1 VKAFALILALL
12 PLLPSRFS
20 GTTNDAAS
28 APTTRPS
35 ETSTPATQPA
45 GQHSQATQS
54 VHRGTLTIAIDGQAY
69 FEPIDP
75 LEVRM
80 RPRAYAGELTIAQ
93 IAPNGAAVKKGDVIL
108 EIDPDHAQKQLAA
121 VENENKVAHANLTRA
136 EADAK
141 IAEETEALSLR
152 MQTDATRETA
162 EAVKWFDTVD
172 GPQMLEIADL
182 MVKNSKSSMED
193 QEDELNELKKMYKG
207 DDLTTDTAD
216 IVVKRAVRSYEL
228 AKASYEMQVDRS
240 KKTKTYI
247 YPVQKQRV
255 HDVAKQGE
263 QQLESLKVAQAQTK
277 VLRETGLKGT
287 RAAADAADQKL
298 ADMKADLEKLTVR
311 APDDGTVCYGQF
323 AGGAFQGADPHA
335 LKVGERIAPQQ
346 VVMTCYTP
354 GKLRVHFDLP
364 ETKFFLVHEG
374 AKATLTPAAMPEL
387 KTDGTFDAPVAVPV
401 GGPQGVNYPLTL
413 TMLSVDPRLVPGMRV
428 NVHADAAEV
437 ENALLVPNA
446 AIANGCVWIKTS
458 EGKKEKRIVTVGKS
472 DGKRTEIKQGLSEGD
487 EVFVEAQ
494 K

>member
-1 VKAFALILALL
+1 L
-12 PLLPSRFS
+12 
-20 GTTNDAAS
+20 
-28 APTTRPS
+28 
-35 ETSTPATQPA
+35 
-45 GQHSQATQS
+45 
-54 VHRGTLTIAIDGQAY
+54 
-69 FEPIDP
+69 
-75 LEVRM
+75 
-80 RPRAYAGELTIAQ
+80 
-93 IAPNGAAVKKGDVIL
+93 VKKGDVIL
-108 EIDPDHAQKQLAA
+108 EIDPVHAQRQAAA

-136 EADAK
+136 GADAK
-141 IAEETEALSLR
+141 IAEDSEALNLR
-152 MQTDATRETA
+152 MQTDSTRET
-162 EAVKWFDTVD
+162 EEGVKWFDTVD

-182 MVKNSKSSMED
+182 MLKNSKSSMED

-240 KKTKTYI
+240 RKTKTYL
-247 YPVQKQRV
+247 YPAQKQRV
-255 HDVAKQGE
+255 HDSAKQAE
-263 QQLESLKVAQAQTK
+263 QQLESLKIAQAQTK

-287 RAAADAADQKL
+287 RAAAEAADQKL
-298 ADMKADLEKLTVR
+298 ADIRADLEKLIVR
-311 APDDGTVCYGQF
+311 ASDDGVVCYGQF

-387 KTDGTFDAPVAVPV
+387 KTDGIFDACAAVPIN
-401 GGPQGVNYPLTL
+401 GPQGIAYPVTIS
-413 TMLSVDPRLVPGMRV
+413 MPSVDPKLVPGMRV

-437 ENALLVPNA
+437 ENALLVPNSA
-446 AIANGCVWIKTS
+446 LADGSVWIKTP
-458 EGKKEKRIVTVGKS
+458 EGKKERRTVTVGKT